1 MSVGRKNPT
10 DFYLLPMFWN
20 KNKIDKKM
28 IQAIRPTSKSSL
40 KMQCLL
46 VSNGDID
53 KAERLYDFMS
63 KDLEDLPTFDI
74 VPPTTMQQIKD
85 GAVKT
90 FSWINENQ
98 DQVMN
103 WVGMIKQMFG
113 KGGGGNVPP
122 ATSTPI
128 PSINQ

>member
-1 MSVGRKNPT
+1 
-10 DFYLLPMFWN
+10 MFWN

-46 VSNGDID
+46 VSNGDIE

-63 KDLEDLPTFDI
+63 KDLEDLPTFDV
-74 VPPTTMQQIKD
+74 VPPSTMQQIKD

-113 KGGGGNVPP
+113 KGGGGVPP
-122 ATSTPI
+122 TSSTPI